1 MRGSFLCL
9 LLFKLP
15 ICDQFPLKERSDG
28 YRKVGDFCESRNF
41 LILFFFF
48 TRWNDC
54 IPYLVKHFSAGIFDA
69 DQCFESLAPKHKHL
83 FNLKK
88 K

>member
-48 TRWNDC
+48 TR
-54 IPYLVKHFSAGIFDA
+54 
-69 DQCFESLAPKHKHL
+69 
-83 FNLKK
+83 
-88 K
+88 